1 MAHLSDE
8 ALFGAT
14 VPASWEPLLKLVG
27 LLEALLTEHGEAP
40 PTDASRARAA
50 WLRSDLV
57 TEAARLAEETPP
69 TLRAGS
75 PQHKRWFTEAVLLW
89 TRYGESG
96 GPILIDTLGSTTVSH
111 FHPDVPDDVVARD
124 KIREALRRTFG
135 WSVAE
140 LADLEHGLQART
152 SNLTVKRAIS
162 GWIAE
167 HLADQAERPRR
178 IAVLASR
185 IYGPLPLRPGDVDL
199 VLTSTS
205 VLVCFPFEGTTLVRP
220 DLAERSPADQAA
232 LVAFLETIQKYK
244 NSFDTIRFPAFGVY
258 DRKAVDPA
266 LIATLTDHCKSQP
279 GLEGI
284 NETVVSET
292 LATMVT
298 IVPSLD
304 AEKFLVHDIWGHG
317 WEESLCDFEWS
328 YQQLLDLREPIG
340 PQTGARWG
348 SRPLRDCF
356 VVVGDR
362 VVLDREAFKQCI
374 ATDLRGRI
382 TVGLNVVLAECLADL
397 VEHKY
402 GRQRGEAPELPS
414 SSQLPRAPLK
424 LDLSLRDTQML
435 LKASHRS
442 YRRLLEKPDEAG
454 RLVGDL
460 TAAGLPTEGLVDAV
474 MDAIHLVRDGFAG
487 ALETKMAVLP
497 AEGAAISVDLSQRVV
512 LGIVALDAALDRY
525 LAEAGEVVG
534 PPWQNP
540 RASIDLLVLFLA
552 WCYEQDRSVNFWHL
566 DELVR
571 HELGETMA
579 RFQGELHAVLG
590 LIPG

>member
-8 ALFGAT
+8 ELFGAT
-14 VPASWEPLLKLVG
+14 VPASWEPLVRLVAA
-27 LLEALLTEHGEAP
+27 LEALLTEHGQAAP
-40 PTDASRARAA
+40 TEASRARAD
-50 WLRSDLV
+50 WLRGDLIA
-57 TEAARLAEETPP
+57 EAARLAEETPP
-69 TLRAGS
+69 SLRAGS
-75 PQHKRWFTEAVLLW
+75 PQLKRWFTEAVLLW

-96 GPILIDTLGSTTVSH
+96 GRVLVDTLGSTTLRH
-111 FHPDVPDDVVARD
+111 FHPDFPDSEPARAQV
-124 KIREALRRTFG
+124 REALRRTFN
-135 WSVAE
+135 WTTAE
-140 LADLEHGLQART
+140 LSDLEHALAART
-152 SNLTVKRAIS
+152 SNLTVKNAIS
-162 GWIAE
+162 AWFAD
-167 HLADQAERPRR
+167 HLSDEKERPRR
-178 IAVLASR
+178 VAVLASR

-205 VLVCFPFEGTTLVRP
+205 VLICFPFEGTTLVRP
-220 DLAERSPADQAA
+220 DVAERSPADQAA
-232 LVAFLETIQKYK
+232 LTAFLEKIQKYQ

-266 LIATLTDHCKSQP
+266 LIATLTEWAKAQP
-279 GLEGI
+279 GLDHI

-298 IVPSLD
+298 IIPSLD
-304 AEKFLVHDIWGHG
+304 AEKFLIHDIWGHG
-317 WEESLCDFEWS
+317 WEESLADFEWS
-328 YQQLLDLREPIG
+328 YQQLLDLRDPIG

-348 SRPLRDCF
+348 GRALRDTF
-356 VVVGDR
+356 VVMGDR
-362 VVLDREAFKQCI
+362 VVLDREAFKACV
-374 ATDLRGRI
+374 AGDLRGRI

-435 LKASHRS
+435 LKASHRTW
-442 YRRLLEKPDEAG
+442 RRLLEKPDEAG
-454 RLVGDL
+454 RLVGEL
-460 TAAGLPTEGLVDAV
+460 VASGLPTEGVVDAV
-474 MDAIHLVRDGFAG
+474 MDALHLVRDGFAG

-497 AEGAAISVDLSQRVV
+497 PQGEAIAVDLSQRVV

-525 LAEAGEVVG
+525 LAEAPPSEG

-540 RASIDLLVLFLA
+540 RGSIDLLVLLLG

-571 HELGETMA
+571 HELGPTMA
-579 RFQGELHAVLG
+579 RFQGELRAVLG
-590 LIPG
+590 L

>member
-8 ALFGAT
+8 ALFGNT
-14 VPASWEPLLKLVG
+14 IPASWEPLIKLVG
-27 LLEALLTEHGEAP
+27 LLEALLAEHGEAS

-50 WLRSDLV
+50 WLRGDLIA
-57 TEAARLAEETPP
+57 EAGRLAEETPP
-69 TLRAGS
+69 SLRAGS
-75 PQHKRWFTEAVLLW
+75 PQHRRWFTEAVLLW

-96 GPILIDTLGSTTVSH
+96 GRTLVDTLGSTTLGH

-124 KIREALRRTFG
+124 RIREALRRTFG

-140 LADLEHGLQART
+140 LSEIEHGLVART
-152 SNLTVKRAIS
+152 SNLTVKNAIS
-162 GWIAE
+162 AWIAD
-167 HLADQAERPRR
+167 HLSDEKERPRR

-232 LVAFLETIQKYK
+232 LAAFVEKIQTYK

-266 LIATLTDHCKSQP
+266 LIATLTEACRATP
-279 GLEGI
+279 GLESI

-340 PQTGARWG
+340 PGTGARWG
-348 SRPLRDCF
+348 GRPLREAF
-356 VVVGDR
+356 VVMGDR
-362 VVLDREAFKQCI
+362 VVLDRETFKQCVS
-374 ATDLRGRI
+374 ADLRGRI

-402 GRQRGEAPELPS
+402 GRQRGEGPELPS

-442 YRRLLEKPDEAG
+442 YRRLLEQPDEAG
-454 RLVGDL
+454 RLVGEL
-460 TAAGLPTEGLVDAV
+460 VGAGLPTEGLVDAV
-474 MDAIHLVRDGFAG
+474 MDAIHLLREGFAG
-487 ALETKMAVLP
+487 VLETKMAVVP
-497 AEGAAISVDLSQRVV
+497 ADGAVLSVDLSQRVV
-512 LGIVALDAALDRY
+512 LGIVALDAALERY
-525 LAEAGEVVG
+525 LADAGESTG
-534 PPWQNP
+534 PAWQHP
-540 RASIDLLVLFLA
+540 RASVDLLVLFLG

-579 RFQGELHAVLG
+579 RFQGELRAVLG
-590 LIPG
+590 L

>member
-8 ALFGAT
+8 ALFGNT
-14 VPASWEPLLKLVG
+14 VPASWEPLLRMLG
-27 LLEALLTEHGEAP
+27 ALEALLTEHGAAA

-50 WLRSDLV
+50 WLRGDLV

-69 TLRAGS
+69 SLRAAS
-75 PQHKRWFTEAVLLW
+75 PQHQRWFTEAVLLW
-89 TRYGESG
+89 TRFGESG
-96 GPILIDTLGSTTVSH
+96 GRILVDTLGSTTLKH
-111 FHPDVPDDVVARD
+111 FHADFPDDESSRAQV
-124 KIREALRRTFG
+124 REALRRTFN
-135 WSVAE
+135 WSVAD
-140 LADLEHGLQART
+140 LSDLEHTLRTRT
-152 SNLTVKRAIS
+152 SNLAVKNAIS
-162 GWIAE
+162 AWIAD
-167 HLADQAERPRR
+167 HLSDESERARR
-178 IAVLASR
+178 VSVLASR

-205 VLVCFPFEGTTLVRP
+205 VLVCVPFEGTTLVRP

-232 LVAFLETIQKYK
+232 LTAFLEKTQKYQ

-266 LIATLTDHCKSQP
+266 LIATLTEAARAHP
-279 GLEGI
+279 GLEQI

-304 AEKFLVHDIWGHG
+304 AEKFLIHDIWGHG

-328 YQQLLDLREPIG
+328 YQQLLDLRDPIG
-340 PQTGARWG
+340 PETGARWG
-348 SRPLRDCF
+348 GRPLRDSF
-356 VVVGDR
+356 VVMGDR
-362 VVLDREAFKQCI
+362 VVLDRENFKACV
-374 ATDLRGRI
+374 AADLRGRI

-402 GRQRGEAPELPS
+402 GRQRGDAPELPS

-435 LKASHRS
+435 LKAAHRS

-454 RLVGDL
+454 RLVGEL
-460 TAAGLPTEGLVDAV
+460 VAAGLPTEGLVDAV

-487 ALETKMAVLP
+487 ALETRMAVLP
-497 AEGAAISVDLSQRVV
+497 PQGPAIAVDLSQRVA
-512 LGIVALDAALDRY
+512 LGIVALDAALERY
-525 LAEAGEVVG
+525 LAEAPDLPGAA
-534 PPWQNP
+534 WQNP
-540 RASIDLLVLFLA
+540 RASVDLLVLFLG

-571 HELGETMA
+571 HELGQTMA
-579 RFQGELHAVLG
+579 RFQHELRAVLG
-590 LIPG
+590 L